1 MDLIRKWSIRMLIV
15 GLFLLVCGY
24 LRYLGRHETGLHAQL
39 AYLLELAIPG
49 WALLIMG
56 WTGWIAYKV
65 CRHGTTQSVF
75 GSETK

>member
-1 MDLIRKWSIRMLIV
+1 MELIRKWSIRMVIA
-15 GLFLLVCGY
+15 GLFLLVWGY

-56 WTGWIAYKV
+56 WTGWIACKV
-65 CRHGTTQSVF
+65 CQHGTTRSVV
-75 GSETK
+75 GSEAQ